1 MVIDVADPDRSVLI
15 EAGRIIRAGGLVAFP
30 TETVYGLGA
39 HALDPEATERIFA
52 AKGRPSTDPLIVH
65 IAAAAQA
72 RDLSSRWPDVADRL
86 IEQFWPG
93 PLTLVV
99 AKSPVVPDSITA
111 NRSTVALRIPA
122 HRVAL
127 GLLESAGVPVA
138 APSANRFGRIS
149 PTSADDVE
157 SELQGRYD
165 LLLDAGATTL
175 GVESTVLDL
184 TGETPVLLRPGGVS
198 ADLIR
203 SIVGD
208 LKVLKRQTTS
218 EADDAL
224 APGQFLRHYSP
235 LTPLVAVDGEAPI
248 ATDLVDALTRRG
260 INAGYLELSQDPD
273 TAAHDL
279 YRVLRSGDGTA
290 QVLLVRMV
298 PSHGLGV
305 AVNDRL
311 YRASQGRVVAD
322 ASDSTADMI
331 ESLVGGQGTSSTQ

>member
-1 MVIDVADPDRSVLI
+1 M
-15 EAGRIIRAGGLVAFP
+15 AFP

-39 HALDPEATERIFA
+39 HALDPAATERIFA

-65 IAAAAQA
+65 IATAAQA
-72 RDLSSRWPDVADRL
+72 RDLSSHWPDAADRL

-99 AKSPVVPDSITA
+99 AKSPAVPDSITA
-111 NRSTVALRIPA
+111 NRPTVALRIPA
-122 HRVAL
+122 HRVAH

-165 LLLDAGATTL
+165 LLLDAGTTTL

-198 ADLIR
+198 AESIR
-203 SIVGD
+203 SMVGD
-208 LKVLKRQTTS
+208 LEILKRQSTS
-218 EADDAL
+218 EADDAI

-235 LTPLVAVDGEAPI
+235 LTPLVAVDGTTQI
-248 ATDLVDALTRRG
+248 ATELVAALVERG
-260 INAGYLELSQDPD
+260 IHARYLELSQAPD
-273 TAAHDL
+273 IAAHDL

-290 QVLLVRMV
+290 EVLIVQLV
-298 PSHGLGV
+298 PSQGLGV

-311 YRASQGRVVAD
+311 YRASQGRVVVD
-322 ASDSTADMI
+322 ASNSTVDLI
-331 ESLVGGQGTSSTQ
+331 EALLGGQETSPSQPSDL